1 MTLTSKQNY
10 FELKYLENGLPFTE
24 IICTG
29 IVDETEI
36 IVKFIRKKY
45 KEIELVQ
52 ISKLDM

>member
-29 IVDETEI
+29 IVDETEV
-36 IVKFIRKKY
+36 IVKFIRKKH